1 MLKFLAGLGC
11 GIGLGLLIAPAAGS
25 ETREQLL
32 DQLEDRGLPVRDSVE
47 QLKRVGQEK
56 LSDLRD
62 KASDMGLPVGSK
74 EPEGEN
80 LGDVTIY
87 RKDRTA

>member
-1 MLKFLAGLGC
+1 MLKFLVGLGC
-11 GIGLGLLIAPAAGS
+11 GIGLGLLVAPAAGS

-32 DQLEDRGLPVRDSVE
+32 DTLEERGVPLRDSVE
-47 QLKRVGQEK
+47 QVRQIGREK

-62 KASDMGLPVGSK
+62 KASDLGLPVGASDK
-74 EPEGEN
+74 RED

-87 RKDRTA
+87 RKERRA

>member
-1 MLKFLAGLGC
+1 MLKFLVGLGC
-11 GIGLGLLIAPAAGS
+11 GIGLGLLVAPAAGS

-32 DQLEDRGLPVRDSVE
+32 DNLEERGLPLRDSVE
-47 QLKRVGQEK
+47 QVKQIGRER

-62 KASDMGLPVGSK
+62 KASDLGLPVGSSDK
-74 EPEGEN
+74 GED

-87 RKDRTA
+87 RKDRRA

>member
-25 ETREQLL
+25 ETRERLL

-62 KASDMGLPVGSK
+62 KASDMGLPVGGK
-74 EPEGEN
+74 EPVGEN

>member
-1 MLKFLAGLGC
+1 MLKFLTGLGC

-25 ETREQLL
+25 DTREQLM
-32 DQLEDRGLPVRDSVE
+32 DTLEDRGLPVRDSVE
-47 QLKRVGQEK
+47 QLKRAGQER

-62 KASDMGLPVGSK
+62 RAGDLGLPLGSN
-74 EPEGEN
+74 EEQGEN

-87 RKDRTA
+87 RKDRSA

>member
-1 MLKFLAGLGC
+1 MLKFLVGLGC
-11 GIGLGLLIAPAAGS
+11 GIGLGLLVAPAAGS

-32 DQLEDRGLPVRDSVE
+32 DTLEERGVPLRDSVE
-47 QLKRVGQEK
+47 QVKQIGREK

-62 KASDMGLPVGSK
+62 KAGDLGLPVGAT
-74 EPEGEN
+74 EQRED

-87 RKDRTA
+87 RKERRA